1 MSAAADNVVTAGELS
16 ALREMLEHKKPGAE
30 AFVSGHGYRF
40 GQSIIMIGSS
50 AHGWR
55 RGMTVSYGDHAGRAE
70 RYVRMF
76 IAAQPKKI
84 ARGEPGLESRGG
96 NSQSIYDRSG
106 ESKGKISVAN
116 IRLS

>member
-16 ALREMLEHKKPGAE
+16 ALRDMLERKKPGAE

-76 IAAQPKKI
+76 IAAQPKK
-84 ARGEPGLESRGG
+84 
-96 NSQSIYDRSG
+96 
-106 ESKGKISVAN
+106 
-116 IRLS
+116 

>member
-1 MSAAADNVVTAGELS
+1 LSHAEQVARRILTYVIVSFGLLALLISGTGLITADNVVTAGELS

-76 IAAQPKKI
+76 IAAQPKK
-84 ARGEPGLESRGG
+84 
-96 NSQSIYDRSG
+96 
-106 ESKGKISVAN
+106 
-116 IRLS
+116 